1 MNRDQLLNAIGNV
14 DESMIDEMEQLRRSA
29 KVVTLPSQTENASP
43 VAKKRSRRFVVCL
56 VACLVLALGGIAYA
70 AASLLSGG
78 DLTVRDMPQ
87 DELDE
92 IINNIGGV
100 SMRWG
105 DESAPADFPVPAV
118 GVKIQYTVPQDLRI
132 PYTSF
137 TGDVLNCAA
146 EFDEH
151 NCSFLEDPD
160 GGNYSHFSFDKKN
173 LPSVDAGKQY
183 IGYAGLKFPTV
194 SLPQDDVSVEVYGT
208 RTQNGETVNDEIRRI
223 YLIACFNNS
232 NQEIPDETYR
242 GIYYLHTSASLRTEN
257 YPWGPED
264 VSAVDMSALFAEGAQ
279 VTSQTEDRIA
289 ANREFRVVT
298 LTYTFPDEHS
308 DGTTLPVCHR
318 YVFWQENNVVYTL
331 SIHYAP
337 ESTAVADSLISEW
350 MNGFAD

>member
-14 DESMIDEMEQLRRSA
+14 DESMLTEMEDLRRSGR
-29 KVVTLPSQTENASP
+29 VVTLPAQSEDTVHVGRKP
-43 VAKKRSRRFVVCL
+43 RRRFAVCL
-56 VACLVLALGGIAYA
+56 VACLVLALGGITYA

-100 SMRWG
+100 SVRWG
-105 DESAPADFPVPAV
+105 DESAPADLPVPAV
-118 GVKIQYTVPQDLRI
+118 GVNIQYTVPQDLRI

-137 TGDVLNCAA
+137 TGNVLNCAA

-151 NCSFLEDPD
+151 NCLFMEDPD
-160 GGNYSHFSFDKKN
+160 GGNYSHFAFDKKN

-194 SLPQDDVSVEVYGT
+194 SLPQNDVSVEVYGT
-208 RTQNGETVNDEIRRI
+208 RTQNGETVNDEIWRI
-223 YLIACFNNS
+223 YLNARFNNTPQ
-232 NQEIPDETYR
+232 NVPDAPYN
-242 GIYYLHTSASLRTEN
+242 GIFYLNTSACLLTED

-264 VSAVDMSALFAEGAQ
+264 VQAVDFSALFAEGAQ

-298 LTYTFPDEHS
+298 LTYTFEDELS
-308 DGTTLPVCHR
+308 NGTTSPTCHR

-331 SIHYAP
+331 TIHYAP
-337 ESTAVADSLISEW
+337 ESVAVADSLISEW

>member
-14 DESMIDEMEQLRRSA
+14 DESMIDEMEQLRRSG
-29 KVVTLPSQTENASP
+29 KVVTLPSQSENASP

-92 IINNIGGV
+92 IINNIGDV

-105 DESAPADFPVPAV
+105 DESAPVDFPVPAV

-151 NCSFLEDPD
+151 NCSFL
-160 GGNYSHFSFDKKN
+160 
-173 LPSVDAGKQY
+173 
-183 IGYAGLKFPTV
+183 
-194 SLPQDDVSVEVYGT
+194 
-208 RTQNGETVNDEIRRI
+208 
-223 YLIACFNNS
+223 
-232 NQEIPDETYR
+232 
-242 GIYYLHTSASLRTEN
+242 
-257 YPWGPED
+257 
-264 VSAVDMSALFAEGAQ
+264 
-279 VTSQTEDRIA
+279 
-289 ANREFRVVT
+289 
-298 LTYTFPDEHS
+298 
-308 DGTTLPVCHR
+308 
-318 YVFWQENNVVYTL
+318 
-331 SIHYAP
+331 
-337 ESTAVADSLISEW
+337 
-350 MNGFAD
+350 